1 MKIKTKGRG
10 KRVLSQFG
18 ERNLVKEKIKNDK
31 NTEVEPSLNRGER
44 ENLKKL
50 LKKLLLKKL
59 RSIFKKPDSRCSI
72 DRKTSSINRTR
83 QKLTQIFKQDFN

>member
-10 KRVLSQFG
+10 KRVLPVFG

-31 NTEVEPSLNRGER
+31 NIEVEPSLNRGER

-59 RSIFKKPDSRCSI
+59 RSIFKKPDSRC
-72 DRKTSSINRTR
+72 
-83 QKLTQIFKQDFN
+83 